1 MTVDNLREKLAVK
14 TKILYGVAEFA
25 VSMMHSAVQ
34 FFLMFYYTDVV
45 GIDPAIAGTALLV
58 GKITWD
64 AVNDPLVGLVSDRI
78 QTRYGRRR
86 PFLLFS
92 AIPFGI
98 SIFIVFSAPSGLS
111 NIAAFIVVIG
121 TFLLFDTFHTAI
133 SVPYYAMTPELTH
146 NYDERTSLTAYRKIF
161 GVTGYMAGAV
171 FTTLIAQMYQNK
183 FGWTQ
188 KLAYSGMG
196 ATFGVICTIA
206 VLITA
211 LTVKERSP
219 AEVKKSE
226 MPLIPSIKMTFKN
239 RPYMRLVMAFFI
251 SSFSFTLMTG
261 LFAYYMKYQLL
272 MEDKTPLVMLT
283 MMGALLAFL
292 FFWKWVS
299 DNWNKGPAYALG
311 LFIACVA
318 ISACFILP
326 HNRTN
331 LIYIIAFIVGF
342 GFSSQ
347 YVFPWS
353 MLPDCIEYDQKET
366 GERREGIYYGV
377 WAFLM
382 KFASAASVAVIGWSL
397 KIFGYIA
404 PVADEFVEQ
413 VPSALLGI
421 RLFFGPIPAVIMIA
435 SLPLLIWFPIT
446 RKSHTSLRVEL
457 GDIEEQ

>member
-1 MTVDNLREKLAVK
+1 MTLDSMRERLTVRIKL
-14 TKILYGVAEFA
+14 LYGVAEFA

-34 FFLMFYYTDVV
+34 FFLMFYYSDVV
-45 GIDPAIAGTALLV
+45 GIDPAVAGTALLV
-58 GKITWD
+58 GKLTWD
-64 AVNDPLVGLVSDRI
+64 AVNDPLVGLISDRI
-78 QTRYGRRR
+78 HTRYGRRR

-92 AIPFGI
+92 AIPFGL
-98 SIFIVFSAPSGLS
+98 SVFLVFSAPSGMS
-111 NIAAFIVVIG
+111 NTAAFIAVLF

-161 GVTGYMAGAV
+161 GVSGYMAGAV
-171 FTTLIAQMYQNK
+171 LTTLVAKLYQAK
-183 FGWTQ
+183 FGWSQ

-196 ATFGVICTIA
+196 ITLGAVCAVA

-211 LTVKERSP
+211 LTVKERPSS
-219 AEVKKSE
+219 EVKPSE
-226 MPLIPSIKMTFKN
+226 LPLVPSIKMTFRN
-239 RPYMRLVMAFFI
+239 RPYMRLVAAFVI

-261 LFAYYMKYQLL
+261 LFAYYMKYHLL
-272 MEDKTPLVMLT
+272 MGDKTPLVMMI
-283 MMGALLAFL
+283 MMGGLMLFL

-311 LFIACVA
+311 LFIACAA
-318 ISACFILP
+318 ISVCFFLP
-326 HNRTN
+326 HRPTQ
-331 LIYIIAFIVGF
+331 LIYAIAFVVGF

-353 MLPDCIEYDQKET
+353 MLPDCIEHDQKET

-382 KFASAASVAVIGWSL
+382 KFASAAGVAAIGWSL
-397 KIFGYIA
+397 KLFGYAA
-404 PVADEFVEQ
+404 PAGAEFVEQ
-413 VPSALLGI
+413 VPAALLGI
-421 RLFFGPIPAVIMIA
+421 RLFFGPIPAIIMVA

-446 RKSHTSLRVEL
+446 RDSHRKLRVEL
-457 GDIEEQ
+457 GDLKK